1 MVCIPFTDRGM
12 IISRAGAGSKDAV
25 RAAIAV
31 DLGAS
36 FAESGVT
43 DFG

>member
-1 MVCIPFTDRGM
+1 MIPLIERGIM
-12 IISRAGAGSKDAV
+12 TSRAGRCFSKVALSAEM
-25 RAAIAV
+25 AA